1 VSAFAIPIPIESQD
15 INHENAQMNTRKR
28 NQWFVTLFLFAVVG
42 FTALMTF
49 GVGPK
54 MMALRDEVDNA
65 AILYKC
71 QVIHN
76 GNELE
81 LQLRSSERPNPNPLI
96 PVRLAGLSSP
106 PPLEAED
113 PILIAWAEK
122 HGVDP
127 EQASMIGE
135 AAHKTLLA
143 FIRKQNLWVERADGV
158 SLQNGL
164 EAYAGVH
171 VQVSGS
177 PVGVKQLESGLAVY
191 VPGEPQLYAED
202 YQAAQEAAKQA
213 GQGIWSKP

>member
-1 VSAFAIPIPIESQD
+1 MD
-15 INHENAQMNTRKR
+15 TRKR
-28 NQWFVTLFLFAVVG
+28 NQWFVTFFLFGVVG

-54 MMALRDEVDNA
+54 MMALRDNVDNA

-106 PPLEAED
+106 PPLDAED
-113 PILIAWAEK
+113 PQLVAWAET

-127 EQASMIGE
+127 QHAAMIGE
-135 AAHKTLLA
+135 SAHKTLLA

-158 SLQNGL
+158 PLNEGL
-164 EAYAGVH
+164 APNSAVH

-177 PVGVKQLESGLAVY
+177 PVGLKQIESGLAVI
-191 VPGEPQLYAED
+191 VPEEAQLYADD
-202 YQAAQEAAKQA
+202 YRTAQDAAKTA
-213 GQGIWSKP
+213 GLGIWASP